1 MQQEAFDIA
10 FVAVSGASYSFDN
23 EYSYKIPESYSG
35 KIVPGIRVLV
45 PFGKANRR
53 VIGFVTKV
61 GKTVDT
67 SVRIK
72 PLIRPVDEQ
81 PLINQEQLELIR
93 YLVDNTFCTYFEA
106 VRTILP
112 AGFKYVYARH
122 YTLVN
127 SKPENDLSAEELE
140 AVEFIKN
147 CRSQRKVDEFLDCT
161 GDDKKKALVMSLIDK
176 GVIEESDG
184 LKRKVGDSEL
194 KMLRLSDVFSQKRGG
209 IALTAKQK
217 LVVELL
223 DECGCISEKEACYMT
238 SCTPSLLKRLEDK
251 GVVTFFKA
259 EALRNAIGDSVERTD
274 PDDIIL
280 NDEQQNA
287 FEGILKL
294 CDSGK
299 GCGALL
305 HGVTGSGKTS
315 VFVKLI
321 DAMQKR
327 GRSSLLLVPEISLT
341 PQMLKKFKSLFGDC
355 IAVIH
360 SSLTP
365 GQRMDEYK
373 RIMRGDATIVIGT
386 RSAVFAPIKNLGLMI
401 LDEEG
406 EHTYKSEQS
415 PRYHARDVAIQR
427 CGFNNCT
434 LLLASATPS
443 LESYYYAKNGR
454 FSLFEINKRYNDAPL
469 PEVGIIDMQSLA
481 EDGNN
486 GILSFELTYRLKE
499 TLASKEQA
507 ILLLNRRGYNTF
519 VSCRECRK
527 PIECP
532 NCSIALTYH
541 KKNNRLMCHC
551 CGYSMPLP
559 DKCPECGSEKLNMGG
574 SGTQLIEQ
582 ELMTVFPSAR
592 LLRMDAD
599 TASSR
604 YDYEEKFAAF
614 ERGEYDIMLGT
625 QMIAKGLDFP
635 NVTCVG
641 VISLDKALFAGDFR
655 SYERTFSLIT
665 QVVGRGGRGKKAGS
679 AFIQTFVPDHYVL
692 ALASKQDYKEF
703 YEQEIALR
711 HALIYPPFCDICVIG
726 FSALMESK
734 VIKATEYFCTLL
746 KDYLAA
752 NKDEIKFLRVL
763 GPAPCALE
771 RVGGRYR
778 YRIILKCKNNSELR
792 KMIRTLMLGFYS
804 SKEHKEVRIYA
815 DINGDIG
822 M

>member
-1 MQQEAFDIA
+1 MQQSDRD
-10 FVAVSGASYSFDN
+10 VALVVVSGASYSFDR
-23 EYSYKIPESYSG
+23 EYTYIIPEDLSG
-35 KIVPGIRVLV
+35 QIAVGMRVLV

-53 VIGFVTKV
+53 VIGLVTGLGRLENTNDNVK
-61 GKTVDT
+61 
-67 SVRIK
+67 S
-72 PLIRPVDEQ
+72 LIRPVDEQ
-81 PLINQEQLELIR
+81 PLINDEQLLLIR
-93 YLVDNTFCTYFEA
+93 YLVENTFCTFFEA

-122 YTLVN
+122 YSLVN
-127 SKPENDLSAEELE
+127 SMPENDLTEKEQE
-140 AVEFIKN
+140 AVEYIKN
-147 CRSQRKVDEFLDCT
+147 CRSKRAVDEYLDYT
-161 GDDKKKALVMSLIDK
+161 GDKSKKALVASLIDK
-176 GVIEESDG
+176 GVLEESDS
-184 LKRKVGDSEL
+184 LKRKVGDSEH
-194 KMLRLSDVFSQKRGG
+194 KMIMLSEYFADRRGG
-209 IALTAKQK
+209 ISLTAKQK
-217 LVVELL
+217 LVVDLL

-251 GVVTFFKA
+251 GVITYFKA
-259 EALRNAIGDSVERTD
+259 EALRNAIGDTVDRTS

-280 NDEQQNA
+280 NDEQNTA
-287 FEGILKL
+287 FEGIMKL
-294 CDSGK
+294 CNSQK
-299 GCGALL
+299 GCGAVLR
-305 HGVTGSGKTS
+305 GVTGSGKTS

-321 DAMQKR
+321 DAMQKS

-341 PQMLKKFKSLFGDC
+341 PQMLRKFKSLFGEC

-386 RSAVFAPIKNLGLMI
+386 RSAVFSPIKDLGLII

-427 CGFNNCT
+427 CGYNKCT
-434 LLLASATPS
+434 VLLASATPS

-454 FSLFEINKRYNDAPL
+454 FSLFEIKNRYNDAPL
-469 PEVGIIDMQSLA
+469 PEVSIIDMQSLG

-486 GILSFELTYRLKE
+486 GILSFELSAKIAE
-499 TLASKEQA
+499 TLAANEQV

-519 VSCRECRK
+519 VSCRECRR

-574 SGTQLIEQ
+574 AGTQLIEQ
-582 ELMTVFPSAR
+582 ELMQHFASAKI
-592 LLRMDAD
+592 LRMDAD
-599 TASSR
+599 TASTR
-604 YDYEEKFAAF
+604 YDYEDKFAAF

-641 VISLDKALFAGDFR
+641 VISVDKALFAGDFR

-665 QVVGRGGRGKKAGS
+665 QVVGRGGRGSKPGIAC
-679 AFIQTFVPDHYVL
+679 IQTFVPDHYVL
-692 ALASKQDYKEF
+692 DLASKQDYEQF

-726 FSALMESK
+726 FSSMMESK
-734 VIKATEYFCTLL
+734 VIKATEYFCEIL
-746 KDYLAA
+746 KGYLSRH
-752 NKDEIKFLRVL
+752 KESIRFLRVL

-771 RVGGRYR
+771 RLGGRYR
-778 YRIILKCKNNSELR
+778 YRIILKCKNNSEFR
-792 KMIRTLMLGFYS
+792 VMIKSLLLTFLS
-804 SKEHKEVRIYA
+804 AKEHKEVRVYA